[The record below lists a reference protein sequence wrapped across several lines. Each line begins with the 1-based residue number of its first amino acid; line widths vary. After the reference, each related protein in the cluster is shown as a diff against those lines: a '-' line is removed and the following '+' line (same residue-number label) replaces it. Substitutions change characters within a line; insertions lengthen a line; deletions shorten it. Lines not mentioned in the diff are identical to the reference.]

1 MIRIALD
8 VMGGDNAPDANLG
21 GALDALSR
29 SKDIFVQ
36 LVGQKNVID
45 AWLRDKTY
53 DDKRLQVID
62 APEVIET
69 GEHPVTAIQKK
80 KNSSMV
86 IGLKMLH
93 DGESD
98 AFVSAGSTGA
108 LLVGGQTIAGRL
120 PGIKRAPLAVQL
132 PTTKGKSLLVDCG
145 ANVDAR
151 PEMLVQFAIMGS
163 LYARHL
169 MGIENPTVGLV
180 NIGTEEEKGNEL
192 TRAAYPLLKDCDKIR
207 FIGNAEARDIPQGT
221 ADVCSSD
228 LRDIPQGTADV
239 LVCEAFTGNVILK
252 MYEGV
257 ARTLLSQVKSSLMQ
271 SLRGKIGGLLIKPS
285 LKGLVSTFS
294 SKEDGGAPLLGLRGL
309 VIKAH
314 GNSTEVQ
321 MRNALLE
328 CEKFYNSGLK
338 ERIQD
343 AFT

>member
-29 SKDIFVQ
+29 SEDIFVQ

-86 IGLKMLH
+86 IGLRMLH

-221 ADVCSSD
+221 ADV
-228 LRDIPQGTADV
+228 

>member
-29 SKDIFVQ
+29 SEDIFVQ

-86 IGLKMLH
+86 IGLRMLH

-132 PTTKGKSLLVDCG
+132 PTTKGKSLLIDCG

-151 PEMLVQFAIMGS
+151 PEVLVQFAIMGS

-169 MGIENPTVGLV
+169 MGIGNPTVGLV

-207 FIGNAEARDIPQGT
+207 FIGNAEA
-221 ADVCSSD
+221 
-228 LRDIPQGTADV
+228 RDIPQGTADV

-285 LKGLVSTFS
+285 LKGLISTFS

>member
-29 SKDIFVQ
+29 SEDIFVQ

-86 IGLKMLH
+86 IGLRMLH

-151 PEMLVQFAIMGS
+151 PEVLVQFAIMGS

-207 FIGNAEARDIPQGT
+207 FIGNAEA
-221 ADVCSSD
+221 
-228 LRDIPQGTADV
+228 RDIPQGTADV

>member
-29 SKDIFVQ
+29 SEDIFVQ

-86 IGLKMLH
+86 IGLRMLH

-221 ADVCSSD
+221 ADV
-228 LRDIPQGTADV
+228 

-285 LKGLVSTFS
+285 LKGIVSTFS

>member
-29 SKDIFVQ
+29 SEDIFVQ

-53 DDKRLQVID
+53 DDKRLHVID

-86 IGLKMLH
+86 IGLRMLH

-151 PEMLVQFAIMGS
+151 PEVLVQFAIMGS

-221 ADVCSSD
+221 ADV
-228 LRDIPQGTADV
+228 

-285 LKGLVSTFS
+285 LKGIVSTFS

>member
-29 SKDIFVQ
+29 SEDIFVQ

-151 PEMLVQFAIMGS
+151 PEVLVQFAIMGS

-207 FIGNAEARDIPQGT
+207 FIGNAEA
-221 ADVCSSD
+221 
-228 LRDIPQGTADV
+228 RDIPQGTADV

>member
-29 SKDIFVQ
+29 SEDIFVQ

-80 KNSSMV
+80 NNSSMV
-86 IGLKMLH
+86 IGLRMLH

-151 PEMLVQFAIMGS
+151 PEVLVQFAIMGS

-207 FIGNAEARDIPQGT
+207 FIGNAEA
-221 ADVCSSD
+221 
-228 LRDIPQGTADV
+228 RDIPQGTADV

>member
-29 SKDIFVQ
+29 SGDIFVQ

-53 DDKRLQVID
+53 DDKRIQVID

-86 IGLKMLH
+86 IGLRMLH

-151 PEMLVQFAIMGS
+151 PEVLVQFAIMGS

-207 FIGNAEARDIPQGT
+207 FIGNAEA
-221 ADVCSSD
+221 
-228 LRDIPQGTADV
+228 RDIPQGTADV

>member
-21 GALDALSR
+21 GALDALCR
-29 SKDIFVQ
+29 SEDIFVQ

-86 IGLKMLH
+86 IGLRMLH

-221 ADVCSSD
+221 ADV
-228 LRDIPQGTADV
+228 

>member
-29 SKDIFVQ
+29 SEDIFVQ

-53 DDKRLQVID
+53 DDKR
-62 APEVIET
+62 IET

-86 IGLKMLH
+86 IGLRMLH

-221 ADVCSSD
+221 ADV
-228 LRDIPQGTADV
+228 

>member
-29 SKDIFVQ
+29 SEDIFVQ

-53 DDKRLQVID
+53 DDKRIQVID

-86 IGLKMLH
+86 IGLRMLH

-221 ADVCSSD
+221 ADV
-228 LRDIPQGTADV
+228 

>member
-8 VMGGDNAPDANLG
+8 VMGGDNAPGANLE

-29 SKDIFVQ
+29 SEHISVL
-36 LVGQKNVID
+36 LVGDKELIE
-45 AWLRDKTY
+45 AWLRDKSY
-53 DDKRLQVID
+53 DKARLTIVD
-62 APEVIET
+62 AKEVIET
-69 GEHPVTAIQKK
+69 GEHPVAAVQKK

-86 IGLKMLH
+86 VGLRMLH
-93 DGESD
+93 DGEAD

-120 PGIKRAPLAVQL
+120 PGIKRAPLAVAL
-132 PTTKGKSLLVDCG
+132 PTSKGKSLLVDCG
-145 ANVDAR
+145 ANVDVR
-151 PEMLVQFAIMGS
+151 PEVLVQFAILGS
-163 LYARHL
+163 LYAKHI
-169 MGIENPTVGLV
+169 MGIEDPSVGLV

-192 TRAAYPLLKDCDKIR
+192 TRAAYPLLRDCDKIR
-207 FIGNAEARDIPQGT
+207 FVGNAEARDIP
-221 ADVCSSD
+221 S
-228 LRDIPQGTADV
+228 GTADV
-239 LVCEAFTGNVILK
+239 LVCEAFTGNIVLK

-257 ARTLLSQVKSSLMQ
+257 ARTLLSQVKSSLMS

-285 LKGLVSTFS
+285 LKGLVQTFS

-314 GNSTEVQ
+314 GNSTGIQ
-321 MRNALLE
+321 IRNALLE
-328 CEKFYNSGLK
+328 CESFYNSGLK

>member
-29 SKDIFVQ
+29 SEDIFVQ

-53 DDKRLQVID
+53 DDKRIQVID

-86 IGLKMLH
+86 IGLRMLH

-151 PEMLVQFAIMGS
+151 PEVLVQFAIMGS

-207 FIGNAEARDIPQGT
+207 FIGNAEA
-221 ADVCSSD
+221 
-228 LRDIPQGTADV
+228 RDIPQGTADV

>member
-29 SKDIFVQ
+29 SEDIFVQ

-53 DDKRLQVID
+53 DDKRIQVID

-86 IGLKMLH
+86 IGLRMLH

-151 PEMLVQFAIMGS
+151 PEVLVQFAIMGS

-221 ADVCSSD
+221 ADV
-228 LRDIPQGTADV
+228 

-285 LKGLVSTFS
+285 LKGIVSTFS

>member
-29 SKDIFVQ
+29 SEDIFVQ

-53 DDKRLQVID
+53 DDKRIQVID

-86 IGLKMLH
+86 IGLRMLH
-93 DGESD
+93 VGESD

-151 PEMLVQFAIMGS
+151 PEVLVQFAIMGS

-207 FIGNAEARDIPQGT
+207 FIGNAEA
-221 ADVCSSD
+221 
-228 LRDIPQGTADV
+228 RDIPQGTADV

>member
-221 ADVCSSD
+221 ADV
-228 LRDIPQGTADV
+228 

>member
-8 VMGGDNAPDANLG
+8 VMGGDNAPDASLG

-29 SKDIFVQ
+29 SEDIFVQ

-151 PEMLVQFAIMGS
+151 PEVLVQFAIMGS

-207 FIGNAEARDIPQGT
+207 FIGNAEA
-221 ADVCSSD
+221 
-228 LRDIPQGTADV
+228 RDIPQGTADV

>member
-8 VMGGDNAPDANLG
+8 VMGGDNAPDANLD

-29 SKDIFVQ
+29 SEDIFVQ

-86 IGLKMLH
+86 IGLRMLH

-132 PTTKGKSLLVDCG
+132 PTTKGKSLLIDCG

-151 PEMLVQFAIMGS
+151 PEVLVQFAIMGS

-207 FIGNAEARDIPQGT
+207 FIGNAEA
-221 ADVCSSD
+221 
-228 LRDIPQGTADV
+228 RDIPQGTADV

>member
-29 SKDIFVQ
+29 SEDIFVQ

-86 IGLKMLH
+86 IGLRMLH

-151 PEMLVQFAIMGS
+151 PEVLVQFAIMGS

-221 ADVCSSD
+221 ADV
-228 LRDIPQGTADV
+228 LF
-239 LVCEAFTGNVILK
+239 CEAFTGNVILK

>member
-29 SKDIFVQ
+29 SEDIFVQ

-53 DDKRLQVID
+53 DGKRLQVID

-86 IGLKMLH
+86 IGLRMLH

-151 PEMLVQFAIMGS
+151 PEVLVQFAIMGS

-192 TRAAYPLLKDCDKIR
+192 TRAAYPLLKDCDKIS
-207 FIGNAEARDIPQGT
+207 FIGNAEA
-221 ADVCSSD
+221 
-228 LRDIPQGTADV
+228 RDIPQGTADV

>member
-29 SKDIFVQ
+29 SEDIFVQ

-221 ADVCSSD
+221 ADV
-228 LRDIPQGTADV
+228 